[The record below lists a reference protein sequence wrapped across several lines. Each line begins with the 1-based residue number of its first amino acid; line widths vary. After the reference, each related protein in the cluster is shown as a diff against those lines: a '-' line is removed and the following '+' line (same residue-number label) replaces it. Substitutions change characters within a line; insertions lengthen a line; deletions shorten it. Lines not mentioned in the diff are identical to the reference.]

1 MVNQV
6 SLNGIQG
13 IKSSGNSAVSGG
25 SSEYLNS
32 IFGGESQASSTSSF
46 NSTMK
51 AQIKEQAQTLI
62 KKSKQLK
69 TKDADGN
76 EKTNK
81 AVKKSID
88 KQMKALKEQAEMAGV
103 DLSNTFAELSENM
116 TTNERKT
123 LSKNLGVKIPN
134 RTKEAETTSNTQ
146 TAQQLGSFGNITTNS
161 NAEQTKTTNTNNNF
175 FSFLQNQS
183 KNFFMTEA

>member
-13 IKSSGNSAVSGG
+13 IQSSGNSAVSGG

-32 IFGGESQASSTSSF
+32 IFGGESQASSTSAF

-116 TTNERKT
+116 TTKERKT

>member
-13 IKSSGNSAVSGG
+13 IQSSGNSAVSGS

-32 IFGGESQASSTSSF
+32 IFGGESQTNSANSF

-62 KKSKQLK
+62 KKSKRLK

-116 TTNERKT
+116 TTKERKA

-134 RTKEAETTSNTQ
+134 RTTEVETASNTQ

-161 NAEQTKTTNTNNNF
+161 QQTKTTNTNNNF
-175 FSFLQNQS
+175 FSLIQNQS